1 MADSTLTIKIVSQT
15 GGNPPAKPSAP
26 QAQAPGNAPA
36 GSVQVAP
43 RSSSTTS
50 SATKQQAQAERSLA
64 TLAIGMFANQGFN
77 TLTDALGT
85 IPGQSRNAK
94 RLSNIGGGAIAGAT
108 AGAMLG
114 PAGMAVGAAIGTA
127 AGALKTLADEAK
139 ETRDALRSLKDSAKM
154 TGYTT
159 GAKRQDAAFVRSL
172 QWMTRDQRDEAI
184 TERANQI
191 KRGDGDTSVRSLTN
205 AIEAMAKRGLTD
217 TPEYKEKQN
226 LLAMQKSRLATL
238 GDLDDKN
245 YFQNLPTLLKG
256 SEHTDALQKIGGQ
269 IGSTINVK
277 DSDREMINLLREI
290 STSTRILATNAPD
303 SQRALDA
310 SSGLG
315 VFLP

>member
-108 AGAMLG
+108 AGAMLV
-114 PAGMAVGAAIGTA
+114 PP
-127 AGALKTLADEAK
+127 
-139 ETRDALRSLKDSAKM
+139 SAPPQEPSKPSPM
-154 TGYTT
+154 KPKKHATH
-159 GAKRQDAAFVRSL
+159 
-172 QWMTRDQRDEAI
+172 
-184 TERANQI
+184 
-191 KRGDGDTSVRSLTN
+191 SVRS
-205 AIEAMAKRGLTD
+205 K
-217 TPEYKEKQN
+217 
-226 LLAMQKSRLATL
+226 
-238 GDLDDKN
+238 
-245 YFQNLPTLLKG
+245 
-256 SEHTDALQKIGGQ
+256 
-269 IGSTINVK
+269 
-277 DSDREMINLLREI
+277 
-290 STSTRILATNAPD
+290 TRPK
-303 SQRALDA
+303 
-310 SSGLG
+310 
-315 VFLP
+315 

>member
-50 SATKQQAQAERSLA
+50 SATKQQVQAERSLA

-139 ETRDALRSLKDSAKM
+139 
-154 TGYTT
+154 G
-159 GAKRQDAAFVRSL
+159 
-172 QWMTRDQRDEAI
+172 
-184 TERANQI
+184 
-191 KRGDGDTSVRSLTN
+191 
-205 AIEAMAKRGLTD
+205 IE
-217 TPEYKEKQN
+217 
-226 LLAMQKSRLATL
+226 
-238 GDLDDKN
+238 
-245 YFQNLPTLLKG
+245 
-256 SEHTDALQKIGGQ
+256 
-269 IGSTINVK
+269 
-277 DSDREMINLLREI
+277 
-290 STSTRILATNAPD
+290 
-303 SQRALDA
+303 
-310 SSGLG
+310 
-315 VFLP
+315 